1 MIEIF
6 INYIQYNPK
15 LVQTVVETAVEDT
28 RKTGNYPTLDSP
40 CDNKQLAII
49 PLPIRMPNG
58 KIITSTH
65 TALLSKQEPP
75 ITAHKEHIIPG
86 LNKAFLSIVTFCD
99 HGCQAIFDEN
109 SVLILNKGSGKLMM
123 RGKRYPRSNL

>member
-1 MIEIF
+1 MIENF

-49 PLPIRMPNG
+49 PLPIRMTNG

-75 ITAHKEHIIPG
+75 ITAHKEHIFPG

-99 HGCQAIFDEN
+99 HGRQAIFDEN
-109 SVLILNKGSGKLMM
+109 TVLILNKGSGKLMM